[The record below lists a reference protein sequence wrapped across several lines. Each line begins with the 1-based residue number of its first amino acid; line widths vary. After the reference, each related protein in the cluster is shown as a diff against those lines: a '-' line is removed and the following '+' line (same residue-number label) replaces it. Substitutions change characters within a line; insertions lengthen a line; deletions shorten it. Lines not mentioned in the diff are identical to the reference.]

1 MAMKEAVE
9 QVLRAEAD
17 GKKGVAQARLK
28 AEEILAEAETKAA
41 EIAERAA
48 GEAIG
53 RGKAIREEAR
63 ARSEA
68 ERDRVL
74 KEIEERVRREEAE
87 KAPLREK
94 AAEKVMEFLLG

>member
-28 AEEILAEAETKAA
+28 AEGILAEAETKAA